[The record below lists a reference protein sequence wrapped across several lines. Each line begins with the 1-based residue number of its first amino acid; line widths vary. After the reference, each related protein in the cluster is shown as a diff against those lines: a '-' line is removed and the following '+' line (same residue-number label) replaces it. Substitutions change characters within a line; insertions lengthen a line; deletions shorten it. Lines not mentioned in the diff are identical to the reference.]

1 MDTEDGVSILLVVDD
16 EEGMRE
22 TLTDILEEF
31 GFDVD
36 SARDGREAVD
46 RVSERDYDLLLMDIK
61 MPEMDGVEALTKIKS
76 FSPQIPIIMM
86 TAYADSSA
94 VEEAREQGAEA
105 VVYKPLDM
113 GSLLAMIRELSVTRV

>member
-1 MDTEDGVSILLVVDD
+1 MDTEEGVSILLVVDD

-46 RVSERDYDLLLMDIK
+46 RVGERDYDLLLMDIK
-61 MPEMDGVEALTKIKS
+61 MPEMDGVEALMEIKS
-76 FSPQIPIIMM
+76 SKPEIPVVMM

-94 VEEAREQGAEA
+94 VEEARAQGAQA
-105 VVYKPLDM
+105 VVYKPLDL
-113 GSLLAMIRELSVTRV
+113 GSLLPMVQKLVAAQV